1 MLKLKTSVCRYIQI
15 TTIMSYFISFQDSQK
30 SLILDNVESFVLL
43 GYKTVIKFENGT
55 QDFLLNVLGIS
66 AHYYNEG

>member
-1 MLKLKTSVCRYIQI
+1 
-15 TTIMSYFISFQDSQK
+15 MSYFISFQDSQK